1 MRVAYL
7 LKRFP
12 RLSQTF
18 VLDELLEL
26 ERQGVEL
33 VVLARRGSDEE
44 LVHDRVRDL
53 RAPVHRLPDGAD
65 EHDVARLLREWGA
78 QHVHAHFAT
87 WAAETACRAA
97 ALAGVPFSVTAHAT
111 DLYRADVDREA
122 LARRASA
129 ARFVVTVTEDNRRWL
144 EGLLAERHLPGRV
157 VRLYNGVDLDRLERS
172 TAPRTPQLVVAVGRL
187 VEKKGFD
194 DLLTALATL
203 RSEGAPVTA
212 VLVGEGPLRD
222 RLQERAATS
231 GLQDALQLRGAL
243 RQEEVLDLVRRAAV
257 FALPCVVAADGDR
270 DALPTVLLEA
280 MALGTPVVSTRVSG
294 VPEMVD
300 DGTSGLL
307 VAERDPAALARA
319 LSAVL
324 SEPDRSARL
333 ADAARERVEE
343 RFSLTRNVG
352 VLRGLFEQAA

>member
-1 MRVAYL
+1 MVAI
-7 LKRFP
+7 
-12 RLSQTF
+12 
-18 VLDELLEL
+18 
-26 ERQGVEL
+26 
-33 VVLARRGSDEE
+33 
-44 LVHDRVRDL
+44 
-53 RAPVHRLPDGAD
+53 
-65 EHDVARLLREWGA
+65 
-78 QHVHAHFAT
+78 
-87 WAAETACRAA
+87 C
-97 ALAGVPFSVTAHAT
+97 
-111 DLYRADVDREA
+111 
-122 LARRASA
+122 
-129 ARFVVTVTEDNRRWL
+129 
-144 EGLLAERHLPGRV
+144 
-157 VRLYNGVDLDRLERS
+157 
-172 TAPRTPQLVVAVGRL
+172 RL

-243 RQEEVLDLVRRAAV
+243 RQEEVLDLVRRATV

-280 MALGTPVVSTRVSG
+280 MALGTPVVSTRVPG